1 MKNVLKLILLL
12 TIFLW
17 SEQGYAAEL
26 KNGAE
31 LKKCTTCHGKPG
43 FSKVLE
49 NGKILDLYIDEKILR
64 NSVHGKKECTDCHVD
79 ITEIPHRGEIKA
91 VNCSKQCH
99 FIGNT
104 SGAPQTDKYIEYK
117 NSVHGKE
124 FFAGNKKAPV
134 CQDCHGTHNI
144 FKPSNGLSQVS
155 RHNLPRT
162 CAKCHLNIY
171 IEYKESIHGVMFE
184 KGNKD
189 VPVCTNCHGEHNIR
203 RPEDPLSTVSKG
215 NTAFACSKCHSK
227 VEIMKKYGIET
238 EQVETFKESFHG
250 VASEFGSKTV
260 ANCASCHG
268 VHDIRPSTDQ
278 KSSINKAN
286 IPKTCGK
293 CHPGANINFAKGKIH
308 VNPKVKEAG
317 IIYYVSQGFKW
328 LTILTMVG
336 LVTHIFLDLYR
347 RKARSK
353 ETE

>member
-1 MKNVLKLILLL
+1 MKKVLKLILLL

-17 SEQGYAAEL
+17 SEQGYTAEL

-268 VHDIRPSTDQ
+268 VHDIRPSTDP

-347 RKARSK
+347 RKTRSK